1 MKRQVRFYKTQEGKC
16 PVTEFLDMLPGRVV
30 KKITWVLSLVEDL
43 EIIPTKFYKK
53 LRGTDSIY
61 ECRIDMDGNTYRI
74 LGFFYGN
81 EFIILTNGF
90 MKKTT
95 KTPKTEIEIAERRK
109 RDFVEKGGKV

>member
-1 MKRQVRFYKTQEGKC
+1 MKRQVKFYKTQEGKC
-16 PVTEFLDMLPGRVV
+16 PVTEFFDLLPGSVV

-43 EIIPTKFYKK
+43 EIIPTKYYKK
-53 LRGTDSIY
+53 LKGTDSIY
-61 ECRIDMDGNTYRI
+61 ECSIDMDGNTYRI

-95 KTPKTEIEIAERRK
+95 KTPKTEIEIAEWRK
-109 RDFVEKGGKV
+109 RKFVEKGGKV